1 MFLRSMIPPYFVRLK
16 SLSSGLR
23 WAGFSSSQGDLRQPL
38 RLSLSRKQNPV
49 DHPRT
54 VHPTFGPVDPVSN
67 IRRLQFASGG
77 ARTSLQQKYYYFYQD
92 TWDWLDAYW
101 TSHNKLYAEEKAKF
115 LGINDENGSVSEF
128 NRRFLIENQPLQLRF
143 NLQWYRRIA
152 YITYLGILVE
162 LQCIF
167 TRLWTTLTGKKHH

>member
-1 MFLRSMIPPYFVRLK
+1 MFLRGMIPPYFVRLK
-16 SLSSGLR
+16 SLSLGLH
-23 WAGFSSSQGDLRQPL
+23 WVGFSSSQGDLRQPL
-38 RLSLSRKQNPV
+38 RLNLPRKQNAV
-49 DHPRT
+49 DRHRA

-67 IRRLQFASGG
+67 IRRLQFTSGG
-77 ARTSLQQKYYYFYQD
+77 ARTSLQQKYYYYYQD
-92 TWDWLDAYW
+92 TWNWLDAYW

-115 LGINDENGSVSEF
+115 LEINDENGSVSEF

-162 LQCIF
+162 MQCVF
-167 TRLWTTLTGKKHH
+167 TRLRTTLAGRKH